1 MELEQEIQQ
10 AEKCKEF
17 KTFIDKWAIDRKK
30 ELINSLCNT
39 TNVNDILAIRGEIKG
54 ILSVQSLLDSKIDN
68 AKVAKSLLKEL
79 I

>member
-1 MELEQEIQQ
+1 MELEQEITKSEQ
-10 AEKCKEF
+10 CKEI
-17 KTFIDKWAIDRKK
+17 KAFINIWAIDRKK
-30 ELINSLCNT
+30 ELITSLCST

-68 AKVAKSLLKEL
+68 AKVVKVLLKEL